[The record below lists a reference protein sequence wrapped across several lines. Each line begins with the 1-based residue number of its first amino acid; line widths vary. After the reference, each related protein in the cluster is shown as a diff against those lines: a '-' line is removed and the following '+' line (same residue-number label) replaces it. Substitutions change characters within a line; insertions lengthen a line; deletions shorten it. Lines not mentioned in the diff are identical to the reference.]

1 MASEILLVNP
11 RRRRGGKRRRKMSA
25 LQRKYFGGGGGKR
38 RRKRRAAARGTP
50 RRRRR
55 ASRRRNPIV
64 NLSPVRRRK
73 RRKGSRARRRSHDRR
88 RRNPSLRGM
97 ASSFKPR
104 ALQATLMNAV
114 PGAVG
119 ALGLDVA
126 MGFLPIPATWKAG
139 YLGWITKAAAAIVIG
154 MVAQNF
160 VKPSTAAKMTEGA
173 LSVMFYGIFRN
184 MTAQFLPSVPL
195 GMYMAPRVGMGYY
208 GSGWN
213 PDAESNMSG
222 YLPDISSDSMSTDE
236 RDLGMYMET
245 GEYGYGS

>member
-11 RRRRGGKRRRKMSA
+11 RRRRGRKRRKMSA
-25 LQRKYFGGGGGKR
+25 KQLMYFGGGRKR
-38 RRKRRAAARGTP
+38 RRKRRAASSG

-55 ASRRRNPIV
+55 SSRRRNPIV

-73 RRKGSRARRRSHDRR
+73 RRRGRARRRSHARR
-88 RRNPSLRGM
+88 RRNPSLRGVTS
-97 ASSFKPR
+97 AFKPR

-139 YLGWITKAAAAIVIG
+139 YLGWVTKAAAAIGIG

-160 VKPSTAAKMTEGA
+160 VKSSTAAKMTEGA
-173 LSVMFYGIFRN
+173 LSVMFYGILRN

-213 PDAESNMSG
+213 PDGDSNLAA

-245 GEYGYGS
+245 GEYGYGN